1 MCCFFIYIWYKL
13 YTMDNTKLL
22 QQIAR
27 SVHKVGYVETAFP
40 STTSGAANAD
50 SSSILVDISKMVFGN
65 MNMQVTWTG
74 FNTTDAV
81 VKLQRSNSGLTGE
94 WIDVTDGSIALN
106 AASGTL
112 DIVAA
117 YSASQ
122 YVRVDFAKG
131 TNSAGTFGVLLS
143 FK

>member
-22 QQIAR
+22 QQIERA
-27 SVHKVGYVETAFP
+27 VYKKGYVETAFP
-40 STTSGAANAD
+40 STTVGTANAD
-50 SSSILVDISKMVFGN
+50 SSAIMVDISKMVFGN
-65 MNMQVTWTG
+65 INMQITWTG
-74 FNTTDAV
+74 FNTVDAI
-81 VKLQRSNSGLTGE
+81 VKLQMSNDGTN
-94 WIDVTDGSIALN
+94 WVDVTDGAYAIG
-106 AASGTL
+106 AASGTTA
-112 DIVAA
+112 IVAA
-117 YSASQ
+117 YAASQ